1 MPRCVWF
8 RSRMWPDLGLMNE
21 PHDSVRRVDRGR
33 LAYLPVSLFGSV
45 MGWSGLALAWRLG
58 ATELGVPGWF
68 GEAFGLIAA
77 GAFVLLTLC
86 YGIKCA
92 ESPNAVRAEFAHPV
106 AVNFFGTPIIS
117 LLLLPAVVA
126 PYSATLAEILWVIG
140 TVSMLGFAWLIVS
153 RWMSVRQQIVHA
165 TPAWMIPI
173 VGTLNISIVGVTLD
187 LPGAKAVSAFGLAV
201 GMFFAVPLFT
211 LILSRLIFE
220 EPMLQAQRPSLLIFV
235 ATFAVGFSAYL
246 SVVGTVDLFASSLF
260 YLAVFMFAVLVPKL
274 LFLRSA
280 SPFHTSWWAVSF
292 PLAAM
297 SNAALKFNLHQPSAP
312 AHAFA
317 IAVLAFATFVILL
330 MSLRTIAGIARGELR
345 TLTL

>member
-1 MPRCVWF
+1 
-8 RSRMWPDLGLMNE
+8 MWPDLGLMNE

-211 LILSRLIFE
+211 LILSRLIF
-220 EPMLQAQRPSLLIFV
+220 
-235 ATFAVGFSAYL
+235 
-246 SVVGTVDLFASSLF
+246 
-260 YLAVFMFAVLVPKL
+260 
-274 LFLRSA
+274 
-280 SPFHTSWWAVSF
+280 
-292 PLAAM
+292 
-297 SNAALKFNLHQPSAP
+297 
-312 AHAFA
+312 
-317 IAVLAFATFVILL
+317 
-330 MSLRTIAGIARGELR
+330 
-345 TLTL
+345 